1 MAGDDED
8 RPKKS
13 WREIDAQRD
22 KSTHQR
28 EDRAGGAKPARIER
42 SQAYRSYKT
51 QLDKL
56 FSGGALPEA
65 LKEKLTDGKIAAQA
79 KERKAAAEAI
89 LAAAS
94 PKAVEAALAAYQSQH
109 GFPEDEQVL
118 ARLLDL
124 SNDAVL
130 QQAIAT
136 IARLHGESRLK
147 RAQSLKAR
155 LNTVAMTA
163 EDPAVQNAARA
174 LVALL

>member
-22 KSTHQR
+22 KSGHR
-28 EDRAGGAKPARIER
+28 SEEPKGRGKPGRIER

-65 LKEKLTDGKIAAQA
+65 LKEKLGDGGIAVEA
-79 KERKAAAEAI
+79 KARKAAAELI
-89 LAAAS
+89 LAATS
-94 PKAVEAALAAYQSQH
+94 PKAIEAALAAYEGQH
-109 GFPEDEQVL
+109 GFPEDEAVL

-124 SNDAVL
+124 SKEAVL
-130 QQAIAT
+130 QRAIAT
-136 IARLHGESRLK
+136 IGRLRDEGRLK

-163 EDPAVQNAARA
+163 DDPEVQAAARA
-174 LVALL
+174 LMGRL